1 MWKDLSSAWHAAFG
15 EAWESFKRGS
25 IPIGAVIADE
35 NGNVI
40 LKEHNRGNEEGT
52 VNRSISHAE
61 ANALRKLDTTRYDPR
76 TLTLYT
82 TMEPCPMCFGTA
94 VMSNIKHV
102 RYAARDPH
110 CGFVHIREFDPYVSE
125 RTRDFLLMGQ
135 EYELVQLTLQSYH
148 ELRYAA
154 EHHCGSLTDK
164 FRAVREEAV
173 DLAEALFAEKTL
185 DVAAQSDDKFD
196 QVYDLI
202 LSRVNKP
209 I

>member
-1 MWKDLSSAWHAAFG
+1 MWKDLSAAWQAAFE
-15 EAWESFKRGS
+15 EAWDSFRHGS

-61 ANALRKLDTTRYDPR
+61 ANALHRLDTARYDPG

-148 ELRYAA
+148 ELRYAS
-154 EHHCGSLTDK
+154 EHHCGSLADE
-164 FRAVREEAV
+164 FRTVSEEAV
-173 DLAEALFAEKTL
+173 DLAGKLFAEKTL
-185 DVAAQSDDKFD
+185 DVLACSGEKIGTVF
-196 QVYDLI
+196 DLI
-202 LSRVNKP
+202 LSRMK
-209 I
+209 